1 VLWAKIPVWLYVIV
15 VASAFVQLLAWYLFI
30 RTIRP
35 FFSKLK
41 GHASRFGILL
51 LIIAALA
58 CTVKLVLQLGS
69 TIPVIS
75 KLAFGFRP
83 IVIAYLHLVLLGVI
97 TVFILGFSFSFGAI
111 KMDRVST
118 WFAAIFVAGIIIN
131 EFLLLLQG
139 IGSFAYYFIPY
150 SNQGLFMAALIMMLG
165 LLGLWSRLKMETH

>member
-1 VLWAKIPVWLYVIV
+1 
-15 VASAFVQLLAWYLFI
+15 
-30 RTIRP
+30 
-35 FFSKLK
+35 
-41 GHASRFGILL
+41 
-51 LIIAALA
+51 
-58 CTVKLVLQLGS
+58 
-69 TIPVIS
+69 
-75 KLAFGFRP
+75 LAFGFRP